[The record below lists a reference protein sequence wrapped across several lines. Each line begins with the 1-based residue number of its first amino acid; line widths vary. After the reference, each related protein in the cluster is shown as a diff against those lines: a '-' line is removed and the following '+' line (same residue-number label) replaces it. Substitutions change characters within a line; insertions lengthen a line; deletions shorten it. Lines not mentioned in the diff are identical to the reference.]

1 MESKHQAK
9 QEVQESYAK
18 YMKRIKNKK
27 INSNSNGNSNSNS
40 NDNGNGNSNVC
51 FLCGRKGHYGSQTS
65 CFAANRYDANQIRK
79 GDIIID
85 ELHS

>member
-27 INSNSNGNSNSNS
+27 INSNGNSNGNSNSNS
-40 NDNGNGNSNVC
+40 KC

-65 CFAANRYDANQIRK
+65 CFAANRYEANQIRK

>member
-18 YMKRIKNKK
+18 YMKRIRNEKKN
-27 INSNSNGNSNSNS
+27 S
-40 NDNGNGNSNVC
+40 NGNSNVC

-65 CFAANRYDANQIRK
+65 CYAANRYAANQIRK
-79 GDIIID
+79 GGYYN
-85 ELHS
+85 

>member
-18 YMKRIKNKK
+18 YMKRIRNEKK
-27 INSNSNGNSNSNS
+27 NSNGSNGNSNSNG
-40 NDNGNGNSNVC
+40 NDNSNSNSGNSNVC

-65 CFAANRYDANQIRK
+65 CHPVILLCR
-79 GDIIID
+79 
-85 ELHS
+85 ESL

>member
-18 YMKRIKNKK
+18 YMKHIRNEKN
-27 INSNSNGNSNSNS
+27 INSNSNGNS
-40 NDNGNGNSNVC
+40 NSNVC

-65 CFAANRYDANQIRK
+65 CYAANRYAANQIRK
-79 GDIIID
+79 GGI
-85 ELHS
+85 L

>member
-18 YMKRIKNKK
+18 YMKHIGNKK
-27 INSNSNGNSNSNS
+27 INSNSNGNS
-40 NDNGNGNSNVC
+40 NSNVC

-65 CFAANRYDANQIRK
+65 CFAANQIRK
-79 GDIIID
+79 GVI
-85 ELHS
+85 L

>member
-18 YMKRIKNKK
+18 YMKRIRNKK
-27 INSNSNGNSNSNS
+27 KNSNSNGNGNSNS
-40 NDNGNGNSNVC
+40 NVNSNVC

-65 CFAANRYDANQIRK
+65 CFATNRYEANQIRK
-79 GDIIID
+79 GVI
-85 ELHS
+85 L

>member
-18 YMKRIKNKK
+18 YMKRIGNKK
-27 INSNSNGNSNSNS
+27 KNSNSNSNGNSNG
-40 NDNGNGNSNVC
+40 NGNGNSNVC

-65 CFAANRYDANQIRK
+65 CFAANRYEANQMRRIK
-79 GDIIID
+79 
-85 ELHS
+85 

>member
-18 YMKRIKNKK
+18 YMKHIGNKK
-27 INSNSNGNSNSNS
+27 KNS
-40 NDNGNGNSNVC
+40 NGNSNVC

-65 CFAANRYDANQIRK
+65 CYAANRYAANQIRK
-79 GDIIID
+79 GVI
-85 ELHS
+85 L

>member
-27 INSNSNGNSNSNS
+27 INSNG
-40 NDNGNGNSNVC
+40 NVC

-65 CFAANRYDANQIRK
+65 CFAANRQIRK
-79 GDIIID
+79 GGYYN
-85 ELHS
+85 

>member
-18 YMKRIKNKK
+18 YMKHIRNKK
-27 INSNSNGNSNSNS
+27 INSNSNSNSNS
-40 NDNGNGNSNVC
+40 NGNGNSNSNVC

-65 CFAANRYDANQIRK
+65 CFAANRQIRK
-79 GDIIID
+79 GYYN
-85 ELHS
+85 

>member
-27 INSNSNGNSNSNS
+27 INGNSNSN
-40 NDNGNGNSNVC
+40 GNVC

-79 GDIIID
+79 GVI
-85 ELHS
+85 L

>member
-27 INSNSNGNSNSNS
+27 INSNGNSNSG
-40 NDNGNGNSNVC
+40 GNGNVC

-79 GDIIID
+79 GVI
-85 ELHS
+85 L

>member
-27 INSNSNGNSNSNS
+27 INSN
-40 NDNGNGNSNVC
+40 GNSNVC

-65 CFAANRYDANQIRK
+65 CFAANRYEANQIRK
-79 GDIIID
+79 GVI
-85 ELHS
+85 L

>member
-27 INSNSNGNSNSNS
+27 ING
-40 NDNGNGNSNVC
+40 NGNGNGNGNNSNVC

-65 CFAANRYDANQIRK
+65 CFAANRYEANQIRK
-79 GDIIID
+79 GI
-85 ELHS
+85 L